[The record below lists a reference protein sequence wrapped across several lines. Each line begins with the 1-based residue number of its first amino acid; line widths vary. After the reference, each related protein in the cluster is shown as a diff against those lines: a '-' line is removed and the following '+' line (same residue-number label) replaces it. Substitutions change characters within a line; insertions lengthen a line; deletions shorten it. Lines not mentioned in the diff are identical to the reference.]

1 VVTKQIPPKMSNKK
15 NITTNSTHGSNIEL
29 WDDVVRNPAVFI
41 GLVILL
47 LILNW
52 WVWVWLA
59 PLQSL
64 ATLTTVEQSRQAFDG
79 DRDRLQRVLD
89 SPCESQVID
98 VYSRERHSATANP
111 SGAVSKDSST
121 DTQPQANT
129 QILPYPSL
137 LALLQNASV
146 RVITNQSSG
155 SGFFINNQTIV
166 TNRHVVEE
174 NLNKPIFVTSKA
186 LGLQPIP
193 VTIFALSPNSEIG
206 EADFALLRLATPVT
220 AISVLTLGTTVSP
233 LDAVVSVG
241 FPGLITSLDIDRI
254 TPSPVFGTGHVATV
268 QTQPNG
274 TELIFHFAEIS
285 SGNSGGP
292 LVNLCGQV
300 VGVNTFIIT
309 DGERIEGRALSALA
323 TSELV
328 KFLASQPVE
337 YQVLR
342 GVCGGR

>member
-1 VVTKQIPPKMSNKK
+1 MSNKK
-15 NITTNSTHGSNIEL
+15 EITTNLTHGSNIEP
-29 WDDVVRNPAVFI
+29 WDEVVRKPAVFI

-64 ATLTTVEQSRQAFDG
+64 SKLTTVEQSRQAFDG
-79 DRDRLQRVLD
+79 DRDRLQQVLD
-89 SPCESQVID
+89 SSCESQVVD

-111 SGAVSKDSST
+111 SGAVSKSPST
-121 DTQPQANT
+121 DTQPEANT
-129 QILPYPSL
+129 KILPYPSL

-186 LGLQPIP
+186 LGMQPVP
-193 VTIFALSPNSEIG
+193 VTVFALSPDSGIG
-206 EADFALLRLATPVT
+206 EADFALLRLDTPVT
-220 AISVLTLGTTVSP
+220 AVSALTLSTTVSP

-241 FPGLITSLDIDRI
+241 FPGLITNLDIDRI

-268 QTQPNG
+268 QTQPTG
-274 TELIFHFAEIS
+274 TALIFHSAEIS

-300 VGVNTFIIT
+300 VGVNTFVVT
-309 DGERIEGRALSALA
+309 DAERIEGRALSALS
-323 TSELV
+323 TNELIN
-328 KFLASQPVE
+328 FLSSHPVE
-337 YQVLR
+337 YQVSR